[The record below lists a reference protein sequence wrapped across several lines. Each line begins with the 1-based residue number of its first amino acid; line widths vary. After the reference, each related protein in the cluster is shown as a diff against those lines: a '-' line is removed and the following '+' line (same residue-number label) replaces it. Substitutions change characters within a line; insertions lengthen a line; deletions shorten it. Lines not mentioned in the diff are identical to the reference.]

1 VGVGQEPNHT
11 TARKPGPLLNHSIL
25 SDVMVYPLV
34 KLLGI
39 GSTIPRVYKLTVRL
53 PSSDIFSMKK
63 LIYYFHKVYSI
74 YVENMPRQV
83 L

>member
-1 VGVGQEPNHT
+1 
-11 TARKPGPLLNHSIL
+11 
-25 SDVMVYPLV
+25 MVYPLV

-63 LIYYFHKVYSI
+63 LIYYCNVYIFVHIICLVVNHSPPPPI
-74 YVENMPRQV
+74 CQV
-83 L
+83 FI